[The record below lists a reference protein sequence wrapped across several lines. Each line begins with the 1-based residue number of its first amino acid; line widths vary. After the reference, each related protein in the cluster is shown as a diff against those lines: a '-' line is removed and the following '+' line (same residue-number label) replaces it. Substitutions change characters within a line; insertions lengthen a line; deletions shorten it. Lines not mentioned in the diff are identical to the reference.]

1 MSVTIVLSIPF
12 ISSGPYEH
20 DFTWSAYLFSFPVQ
34 LCAKL
39 PYFADQCKS
48 LVDTVINYIDQN
60 EDPENICKLITACPE
75 PQPKLKA
82 LPVQFPGQVIN
93 GVKMKMFVDTLL

>member
-1 MSVTIVLSIPF
+1 MSIV
-12 ISSGPYEH
+12 IS
-20 DFTWSAYLFSFPVQ
+20 PVQ

-82 LPVQFPGQVIN
+82 LPIQFPGQVRN
-93 GVKMKMFVDTLL
+93 GVKSDKKEDVFYSSICYVTF